1 MKVKSYNKST
11 IIISLENLGWLR
23 KNPLQGGYINWI
35 GNIYKDRIYERKW
48 RGYFFWQPYTEEQL
62 DSLSKLIKK
71 LTNDFNIPETFIGHN
86 VKVEKIEKFQGIAT
100 YSNYETDRTDLNP
113 SFNFEEFIK
122 KNKKMNNQYDE
133 LKNLLNVSR
142 NMLGKNDLTE
152 SRKVLKRNGIINEQE
167 VDDDGPTNID
177 IDSEQEIEI
186 ETTPDEDKQKSYRV
200 SGGLITLHGNTKQEL
215 ELSTDE
221 KTSYQETMDEFVNEV
236 SDLSDFGTLNVY
248 PNNVDWSGKV
258 IDYDVEFYFSIGET
272 NGVYING
279 DMIKL
284 DDGLVELINKL
295 TSYYDKFKAKWAKV
309 LSQRKKTK
317 NVDEE

>member
-1 MKVKSYNKST
+1 MS
-11 IIISLENLGWLR
+11 
-23 KNPLQGGYINWI
+23 
-35 GNIYKDRIYERKW
+35 
-48 RGYFFWQPYTEEQL
+48 
-62 DSLSKLIKK
+62 
-71 LTNDFNIPETFIGHN
+71 
-86 VKVEKIEKFQGIAT
+86 
-100 YSNYETDRTDLNP
+100 
-113 SFNFEEFIK
+113 
-122 KNKKMNNQYDE
+122 NQYDE

-152 SRKVLKRNGIINEQE
+152 SWKVLTKNGLISEQE
-167 VDDDGPTNID
+167 IEDDGATNIEV
-177 IDSEQEIEI
+177 DSEQEIEVQ
-186 ETTPDEDKQKSYRV
+186 TTPDEDKSKSYRV

-221 KTSYQETMDEFVNEV
+221 KISFQETMDEFVNEV
-236 SDLSDFGTLNVY
+236 SDLSDFGTLNLY

-258 IDYDVEFYFSIGET
+258 IDYDVEFYFSIGED

-295 TSYYDKFKAKWAKV
+295 TSFYDKFEAKWAKV

-317 NVDEE
+317 NIDAVWLH

>member
-1 MKVKSYNKST
+1 MS
-11 IIISLENLGWLR
+11 
-23 KNPLQGGYINWI
+23 
-35 GNIYKDRIYERKW
+35 
-48 RGYFFWQPYTEEQL
+48 
-62 DSLSKLIKK
+62 
-71 LTNDFNIPETFIGHN
+71 
-86 VKVEKIEKFQGIAT
+86 
-100 YSNYETDRTDLNP
+100 
-113 SFNFEEFIK
+113 
-122 KNKKMNNQYDE
+122 NQYDE

-152 SRKVLKRNGIINEQE
+152 SRKVLTKNGLISEQE
-167 VDDDGPTNID
+167 IEDDGATNIEV
-177 IDSEQEIEI
+177 DSEQEIEVQ
-186 ETTPDEDKQKSYRV
+186 TTPDEDKSKSYRV

-221 KTSYQETMDEFVNEV
+221 KISFQETMDEFVNEV
-236 SDLSDFGTLNVY
+236 SDLSDFGTLNLY

-258 IDYDVEFYFSIGET
+258 IDYDVEFYFSIGED

-295 TSYYDKFKAKWAKV
+295 TSFYDKFKAKWAKV

-317 NVDEE
+317 NIYEV